1 MRIEMS
7 DHSFGK
13 WLSALA
19 LGLLALSTASVSAQ
33 PFTAWPVGPEPE
45 PNPNP
50 PFYWIGT
57 TIWGGS
63 AGTISPAPGAPAQG
77 GCFYHTCSTMT
88 VGDGYGINLVGDTQI
103 GDGATVNYRVEVAF
117 PSANCSSDV
126 VMSLRSTNSFI
137 GGVAHGTAS
146 ACTAFQAAYA
156 EGQWSTVCY
165 LTNHVGVLHPN
176 IEFRYVAGVN
186 GRIYADCVRYT
197 GVGFSTTI
205 SPARISRFCGTSLQY
220 TNGSGN
226 CFVLLQSSDPT
237 APLATWQRADTN
249 SASSGTFTIPAVGT
263 GGAMFYAI
271 QSE

>member
-1 MRIEMS
+1 MKNKTIAAC
-7 DHSFGK
+7 
-13 WLSALA
+13 SAA
-19 LGLLALSTASVSAQ
+19 LGLLALSPASVSAQ
-33 PFTAWPVGPEPE
+33 GFAAYPIGPEPE

-50 PFYWIGT
+50 PFYWIGPA
-57 TIWGGS
+57 WSGS
-63 AGTISPAPGAPAQG
+63 QGTISPAPGAPSQG
-77 GCFYHTCSTMT
+77 GCFYHPCSTMT
-88 VGDGYGINLVGDTQI
+88 VGNGYGINLVGDTVV
-103 GDGATVNYRVEVAF
+103 GDGATVSYLVEGAF
-117 PSANCSSDV
+117 PTANCSSDV
-126 VMSLRSTNSFI
+126 VISLDSTNSFI

-146 ACTAFQAAYA
+146 ACTAFRSAYTS
-156 EGQWSTVCY
+156 GMWSTVCY

-249 SASSGTFTIPAVGT
+249 SARSGTFTIPAVGT